1 MSFLSH
7 HICLILV
14 SNAYL
19 WMTGTLS
26 IFLREQTI
34 SSIFLITIH
43 FFNSYGESCINN
55 RQLKISS
62 IQASCWFV
70 GGKTCFQKC
79 HCKIWTPWVHKS
91 KIFYGDVAME
101 MPNWLSV
108 LFRKPEGPNKHSIQ
122 ETDLNSNVE
131 LCRRY
136 LDFLDWFW
144 TGL

>member
-1 MSFLSH
+1 MSAICEKILMGTRFLSH
-7 HICLILV
+7 LICLILV
-14 SNAYL
+14 SNADL

-26 IFLREQTI
+26 ILLREQTI

-43 FFNSYGESCINN
+43 FFNSYGELCINN
-55 RQLKISS
+55 GQLKISS

-70 GGKTCFQKC
+70 GGKRV
-79 HCKIWTPWVHKS
+79 WVLKS
-91 KIFYGDVAME
+91 KIFYRDVAME

-108 LFRKPEGPNKHSIQ
+108 LFRKPEGPNKHSNQ

-136 LDFLDWFW
+136 LDFLD
-144 TGL
+144 

>member
-1 MSFLSH
+1 
-7 HICLILV
+7 
-14 SNAYL
+14 
-19 WMTGTLS
+19 
-26 IFLREQTI
+26 
-34 SSIFLITIH
+34 
-43 FFNSYGESCINN
+43 
-55 RQLKISS
+55 
-62 IQASCWFV
+62 
-70 GGKTCFQKC
+70 
-79 HCKIWTPWVHKS
+79 
-91 KIFYGDVAME
+91 VAME